1 MDDRLHEALD
11 NDLRARELTPALAAE
26 LEETRA
32 LLQGVVRAIPAPPL
46 PKLGAAVLRRLDA
59 TAEPASP
66 LSMMGETRRRQGER
80 GLAAWLWSPRHM
92 TLSIRPA
99 YAIAAA
105 LLLAVGVGAY
115 RGLGP
120 TSERAHEEVATR
132 AGNQT
137 AVLVRFQL
145 AAPQAQTVKLAG
157 DFSNW
162 SPAYSMQRSAPG
174 VWTIVVPLAPG
185 VHEYAFIV
193 DGAKWVADPAA
204 PPTPDGFGGTNSRVA
219 VLSPDRA

>member
-11 NDLRARELTPALAAE
+11 NDLRARELTPALSAE
-26 LEETRA
+26 LEATRA
-32 LLQGVVRAIPAPPL
+32 LLNGVVRAIPTRPL
-46 PKLGAAVLRRLDA
+46 PDLGDAV
-59 TAEPASP
+59 
-66 LSMMGETRRRQGER
+66 RRRIDAADPALRLHRTGVAPRR
-80 GLAAWLWSPRHM
+80 GGVGAWLWSPRQM

-99 YAIAAA
+99 YALAAA
-105 LLLAVGVGAY
+105 LLIAVVSGTYSVLRTTGQPRGV
-115 RGLGP
+115 
-120 TSERAHEEVATR
+120 EVATR
-132 AGNQT
+132 AAT
-137 AVLVRFQL
+137 ETEVLVRFQL
-145 AAPQAQTVKLAG
+145 AAPHAQNVKLAG

-193 DGAKWVADPAA
+193 DGQKWVADPAA